1 MTHPRQTQS
10 SKFAEVDKLDL
21 INSTSTGSKAPKILL
36 VKLSSLGD
44 VLHNLPIVW
53 DLRKRLPNAQID
65 WIVEEAYVPLLAPLQ
80 TTEKFRGIDRII
92 SVAFRRWRK
101 SLLSPS
107 TWREFFAM
115 RQLLQ
120 ATSYDV
126 VIETQGLLK
135 SALVCALARKSAVA
149 IVAGLGNATEYSGYE
164 PLARSFYSQ
173 SVHVPVKCHAIDR
186 SRQVMCSAFDWP
198 LLNRADEP
206 PRFYPTEFV
215 KHLPDLSI
223 EGLKKATDGSVMP
236 YIVCFH
242 STARAAKRWPNESW
256 VDLGKALANHGYQL
270 IFPWGSAAER
280 RESNLIAS
288 QISGAIVPKAISIE
302 EAYIL
307 IAYAALTIGVDTGLT
322 HLAAVLGKPTV
333 ELYCDSPRWKTE
345 GYWSEQISNH
355 GDLQQPPTVTEV
367 FDACQRLIGYRQ
379 LQRQDSV

>member
-10 SKFAEVDKLDL
+10 SEFAEVEKVDL

-80 TTEKFRGIDRII
+80 TTENFRGIDRII
-92 SVAFRRWRK
+92 PVAFRRWRK
-101 SLLSPS
+101 SLLRLS

-135 SALVCALARKSAVA
+135 SALVCALAKKTDEA
-149 IVAGLGNATEYSGYE
+149 IVSGLGNATEYSGYE
-164 PLARSFYSQ
+164 PLARTFYTQ
-173 SVHVPVKCHAIDR
+173 SAHVPVKCHAIDR

-198 LLNRADEP
+198 LLNRADELP
-206 PRFYPTEFV
+206 HFYPTEFV
-215 KHLPDLSI
+215 KHLPVLAV
-223 EGLKKATDGSVMP
+223 EGLKRATDGSVMP

-280 RESNLIAS
+280 RVSELIAS
-288 QISGAIVPKAISIE
+288 QIPGATVPRAFSID
-302 EAYIL
+302 EAYSL
-307 IAYAALTIGVDTGLT
+307 IAHASLTIGVDTGLT
-322 HLAAVLGKPTV
+322 HLSAVLGKPTV
-333 ELYCDSPRWKTE
+333 EIYCDSPRWKTE
-345 GYWSEQISNH
+345 GYWSGAIANV
-355 GDLQQPPTVTEV
+355 GDMKTPPSVNEV
-367 FDACQRLIGYRQ
+367 LEAARVAQAAH
-379 LQRQDSV
+379 

>member
-10 SKFAEVDKLDL
+10 SEFAEVEKVDL

-53 DLRKRLPNAQID
+53 DLRQRLPNAQID

-80 TTEKFRGIDRII
+80 TTENFRGIDRII
-92 SVAFRRWRK
+92 PIALRRWRK
-101 SLLSPS
+101 NLWSLR
-107 TWREFFAM
+107 TWQEFFAM
-115 RQLLQ
+115 RQQLQ

-126 VIETQGLLK
+126 ILETQGLLK
-135 SALVCALARKSAVA
+135 SALVCALAKKTDEA

-164 PLARSFYSQ
+164 PLARTFYTQ

-186 SRQVMCSAFDWP
+186 SRQVMCSALDWP
-198 LLNRADEP
+198 LLNRVDEP
-206 PRFYPTEFV
+206 PHFYPTELINQIPV
-215 KHLPDLSI
+215 LAI

-256 VDLGKALANHGYQL
+256 VDLGKALANQGYQL
-270 IFPWGSAAER
+270 IFPWGNVVER
-280 RESNLIAS
+280 KVSELITS
-288 QISGAIVPKAISIE
+288 QIPGAVVPRAISIE
-302 EAYIL
+302 EAYTL
-307 IAYAALTIGVDTGLT
+307 IANSALTIGVDTGLT

-333 ELYCDSPRWKTE
+333 EIYCDSPRWKTE

-355 GDLQQPPTVTEV
+355 GDLQHPPTVTEV
-367 FDACQRLIGYRQ
+367 FDACQRII
-379 LQRQDSV
+379 SKSS

>member
-1 MTHPRQTQS
+1 MTHPRQTQLS
-10 SKFAEVDKLDL
+10 EFAEVDKLNL
-21 INSTSTGSKAPKILL
+21 ANSATTGAKAPKILL

-44 VLHNLPIVW
+44 VLHNLPIIW

-65 WIVEEAYVPLLAPLQ
+65 WIVEEAYVPLLVPLQ
-80 TTEKFRGIDRII
+80 TTENFRGIDRII
-92 SVAFRRWRK
+92 PVAFRRWRK
-101 SLLSPS
+101 SLLSLRA
-107 TWREFFAM
+107 WREFFAM

-120 ATSYDV
+120 AISYDV

-135 SALVCALARKSAVA
+135 SALVCALARKSDTA

-164 PLARSFYSQ
+164 PIARTFYTQ

-215 KHLPDLSI
+215 KHPPTLLI

-242 STARAAKRWPNESW
+242 STARAAKRWTNESW
-256 VDLGKALANHGYQL
+256 VDLGKALANQGYQL
-270 IFPWGSAAER
+270 IFPWGSKAER
-280 RESNLIAS
+280 KASKLIAS
-288 QISGAIVPKAISIE
+288 QIPGATVPRAISIE
-302 EAYIL
+302 EAYAL
-307 IAYAALTIGVDTGLT
+307 IGNAALTIGVDTGLT

-333 ELYCDSPRWKTE
+333 ELYCDSPKWKTE

-367 FDACQRLIGYRQ
+367 FDACQRLIGK
-379 LQRQDSV
+379 SS